1 MASSI
6 ATITTPVATKNT
18 ALKCYYIF
26 YKREYTKEL
35 LWESKYSKI
44 YVICRKYQI
53 IPQQVND
60 MLDNVMYQNLIAY
73 SSDRPTF
80 NWKWRHVKSISEWIQ
95 KGAFIPQ
102 RENFLC
108 GLLTTTKISYLGM
121 HISALWLMW
130 CRE

>member
-26 YKREYTKEL
+26 YKREYTK
-35 LWESKYSKI
+35 
-44 YVICRKYQI
+44 YQI

-80 NWKWRHVKSISEWIQ
+80 N
-95 KGAFIPQ
+95 
-102 RENFLC
+102 
-108 GLLTTTKISYLGM
+108 
-121 HISALWLMW
+121 
-130 CRE
+130 